1 MAAYFL
7 LVLGI
12 VAIDLQRRTLLSQA
26 TTNLPFSFLFFF
38 LSFFS
43 FSCFSPRART
53 SLRLLCLQK
62 MLPPLARSPG
72 TYPRSNL
79 WLQRLSL
86 PVNLGQ
92 HGGFWRCVEP
102 FARPGLRC
110 CWLTGFPGGAG
121 MVVLPCRKTSL
132 HAFRHPGLALPPR
145 HGWRNARLPAAGR
158 RGTVARYFNCITFRW
173 LLHLF

>member
-1 MAAYFL
+1 M
-7 LVLGI
+7 
-12 VAIDLQRRTLLSQA
+12 LLSQA
-26 TTNLPFSFLFFF
+26 TTNLPFSFLFF

-62 MLPPLARSPG
+62 MLPPLAHSPG
-72 TYPRSNL
+72 MYPRSNL

-92 HGGFWRCVEP
+92 HGGFWRCMEP
-102 FARPGLRC
+102 FARLGLTC
-110 CWLTGFPGGAG
+110 CWLTGSPGGAG

-145 HGWRNARLPAAGR
+145 HGWRNAHLPAAGR